1 MHAVVVYKEEL
12 HILTIQYL
20 VPTDKTNAKWYI
32 EDLLDVGVVPRPW

>member
-20 VPTDKTNAKWYI
+20 VPTDKNKCQMTH
-32 EDLLDVGVVPRPW
+32 